1 MSNAIGTTIAALCI
15 SGLVG
20 CMASQGD
27 VGVSNQWRLDLQ
39 RFEDGRPTQGEV
51 LQALGPPSQLV
62 PLDGR
67 IVFYYVLERR
77 KGRDFYLILYNQR
90 RDTVVYDR
98 AIFFFDEHGILL
110 QHAYSTEE
118 IPFEASE
125 EGKE

>member
-1 MSNAIGTTIAALCI
+1 
-15 SGLVG
+15 
-20 CMASQGD
+20 
-27 VGVSNQWRLDLQ
+27 
-39 RFEDGRPTQGEV
+39 

-77 KGRDFYLILYNQR
+77 KGRDFYLVLYNQR
-90 RDTVVYDR
+90 RDAVVYDR
-98 AIFFFDEHGILL
+98 AIFFFDDKGTLL

-125 EGKE
+125 AEATFTMARCFESSARHPV